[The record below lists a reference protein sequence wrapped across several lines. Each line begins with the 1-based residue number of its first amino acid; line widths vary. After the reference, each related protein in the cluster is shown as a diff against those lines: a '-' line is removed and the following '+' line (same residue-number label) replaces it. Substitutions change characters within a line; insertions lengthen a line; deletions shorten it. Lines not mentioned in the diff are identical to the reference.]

1 MKDYQY
7 KSEKPQVEPPLPDTL
22 LERLEEL
29 KRRDEARGLTNLEQ
43 AILMNDLRQFNEAL
57 KPLVNTMAEAMN
69 EVVDNVTSAME
80 PLVEAMSEIQ
90 PTKLGECESCGIDI
104 YQGEWH
110 EKGGDDEENLERTC
124 LPCSPH
130 EPEELADDQ
139 MESYEA
145 QEGRR

>member
-43 AILMNDLRQFNEAL
+43 AILLNDLRQFNETM
-57 KPLVNTMAEAMN
+57 KPLVKTMAEAIN
-69 EVVDNVTSAME
+69 EVVDNVTSAIE
-80 PLVEAMSEIQ
+80 PMVEVMDEVQ
-90 PTKLGECESCGIDI
+90 PPKLGECEECGIDI

-110 EKGGDDEENLERTC
+110 EKGGDEENLERMC

-130 EPEELADDQ
+130 ETEELADDQ

-145 QEGRR
+145 QEARR